1 MSTRRDTKTHPNMCG
16 HKGISMHVYEFTVF
30 ILFVVLLSFSLSFMV
45 QEIWG
50 QGGGK
55 HLALL

>member
-30 ILFVVLLSFSLSFMV
+30 ILFVVLFIFFIEFYGTGDL
-45 QEIWG
+45 G